1 MTEIDELKAHSI
13 LGLPPGATSS
23 QINNAH
29 KKLVAFFDDDEDDE
43 SEALKPLIEPLQRDI
58 DAAYKLLLQSTAA
71 GAGGN
76 HKGTISGVKQQQA
89 VEAPGR
95 KNDSIIWMVAFLLFG
110 VIFFQMLY
118 KEPSKQPARIDI
130 LDPNPAPGP
139 GPSPISVIQPPAP
152 DKPPDFITPFIHA
165 DDEASGSKISTV
177 RWTSGWENLDGA
189 QRMVVWAYA
198 ANADPVYKFEMYQDG
213 SKWREWRHYIIRYS
227 ADRLHVAVQRFQEA
241 GAVPVFKDQRNVSS
255 SGDVLV
261 QTTTYNFLPST
272 KLDSVRV
279 DTPFIQNKDGL
290 KFNRDGESIDI
301 ERLPSGGSI
310 NLQADSRQLNNQ
322 YDLWSVFGA
331 PNI

>member
-1 MTEIDELKAHSI
+1 MGEIDESKAHSI
-13 LGLPPGATSS
+13 LGLAPGATSS

-71 GAGGN
+71 GAGTS
-76 HKGTISGVKQQQA
+76 KASTISGIKQQPT

-118 KEPSKQPARIDI
+118 KEPMKPPAHQDI
-130 LDPNPAPGP
+130 FDPNPAPAP
-139 GPSPISVIQPPAP
+139 APVSDIQPPAP
-152 DKPPDFITPFIHA
+152 DKPPEFITPFIHT
-165 DDEASGSKISTV
+165 DDEANGSKISAV
-177 RWTSGWENLDGA
+177 RWTSGWESLDGA

-290 KFNRDGESIDI
+290 KFNRDSESTDV

-310 NLQADSRQLNNQ
+310 NLQTDSRQLDNQ
-322 YDLWSVFGA
+322 YDLWNVFGA